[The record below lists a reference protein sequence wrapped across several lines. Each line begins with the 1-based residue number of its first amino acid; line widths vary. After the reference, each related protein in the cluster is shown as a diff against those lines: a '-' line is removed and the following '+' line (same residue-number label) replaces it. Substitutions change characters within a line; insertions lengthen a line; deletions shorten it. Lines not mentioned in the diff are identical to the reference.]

1 LFAGIRMFVR
11 CFYRMKFLYKI
22 PYIIVAG
29 FAWVVIVSS
38 CANQGMPTG
47 GPRDTIPPVLTGT
60 YPGYKSVNF
69 RGNEVR
75 LTFNEYI
82 IPDQV
87 SEQLVISPPL
97 EKRPL
102 ILTKSRTLI
111 VRFNESLQDSLTY
124 SMDFKNSIVDNNER
138 NALENLRFLFST
150 GDRLDSL
157 RVAGKV
163 VNAFN
168 MEPLENTLVMLHRN
182 LHDSAVYTLRPLY
195 IARTD
200 KEGMYLFDNVAEGQ
214 YNLFSLNDVNTNLR
228 YDEGA
233 EELAFHDSVIIPS
246 AEYHVEAD
254 TLATGADS
262 LLVAGHIHFYPGPV
276 YLRQFTEDI
285 YDQYLKTSRRD
296 SPYQFTLVFNE
307 PVRDT
312 FNIRLVNQDIENWV
326 ISEPNLDFDSLTF
339 WITDTTLARQERIM
353 MEISYFQIDTANN
366 LFVEKDTLDLQYVE
380 KEDPRRRRRPARNED
395 EDAPAQV
402 PQFSWVTNL
411 STTGFDLNKDIVLMA
426 PQPLRF
432 FNPDAV
438 SVYLA
443 DDTLKSPLP
452 VLLAPDSVEYRTYRI
467 SYNWDD
473 ETSYTLAIDSAASV
487 NIYGLTSREILTS
500 FKTRSMDYYGAIN
513 LAITGSEGQL
523 IVQLLENK
531 PEERVIREKI
541 IDKDQTV
548 VFDYLPPDKYRV
560 KAIFDANRNGRW
572 DPGSYQDKYQPETVI
587 YINEVIK
594 VRSNWDSNL
603 PWEVKPDPSFVKN
616 IRDREVEE
624 QLRKEALEKQRREEE
639 LQRNEGQPLQN
650 DMFSP
655 GGSTPGTLQPMRR

>member
-1 LFAGIRMFVR
+1 LFAGICMFVG
-11 CFYRMKFLYKI
+11 CLYRMRFLDKI

-47 GPRDTIPPVLTGT
+47 GPRDSIPPVLTGT
-60 YPGYKSVNF
+60 FPSYKSLNF

-82 IPDQV
+82 VPDQV

-97 EKRPL
+97 EKRPV

-138 NALENLRFLFST
+138 NPLEKLRFIFST

-168 MEPLENTLVMLHRN
+168 MEPLENTLVMLHKN

-200 KEGMYLFDNVAEGQ
+200 KEGLYLFDNVAEGQ
-214 YNLFSLNDVNTNLR
+214 YHLFSLNDANTNLM

-233 EELAFHDSVIIPS
+233 EEIAFHDSIIVPS
-246 AEYHVEAD
+246 AEYHAEAD
-254 TLATGADS
+254 TLASGADS
-262 LLVAGHIHFYPGPV
+262 LLVAGHIHFLPEPI
-276 YLRQFTEDI
+276 YLRQFTEEI

-312 FNIRLVNQDIENWV
+312 FSVRLVNEDIENWV
-326 ISEPNLDFDSLTF
+326 VSEPNLKYDSLTF
-339 WITDTTLARQERIM
+339 WITDTTLARQERIS
-353 MEISYFQIDTANN
+353 MEISYFQFDSINN
-366 LFVEKDTLDLQYVE
+366 LFVEKDTIELQYVE
-380 KEDPRRRRRPARNED
+380 KEDTRRRRRPARNED
-395 EDAPAQV
+395 EDAPEQI
-402 PQFSWVTNL
+402 PQFSWTSNL
-411 STTGFDLNKDIVLMA
+411 SSTGFDLNKDIILTA
-426 PQPLRF
+426 PQPLKF
-432 FNPDAV
+432 LDPEAI

-443 DDTLKSPLP
+443 EDTLKSPLP
-452 VLLAPDSVEYRTYRI
+452 VKVAPDSVEYRTYRI
-467 SYNWDD
+467 SYQWED
-473 ETSYTLAIDSAASV
+473 ETSYTLAIDSAASE
-487 NIYGLTSREILTS
+487 NIYGLTSREILTT
-500 FKTRSMDYYGAIN
+500 FKTRSRDYYGAIN
-513 LAITGSEGQL
+513 LAVTGTEGQIL
-523 IVQLLENK
+523 VQLLENK
-531 PEERVIREKI
+531 PEELVLREQI
-541 IDKDQTV
+541 INKDQTV

-560 KAIFDANRNGRW
+560 KAIFDRNRNGKW
-572 DPGSYQDKYQPETVI
+572 DTGSYQDKFQPEPVI

-603 PWEVKPDPSFVKN
+603 PWELKPDPSFVKD

-624 QLRKEALEKQRREEE
+624 QLRKEAEEKERLEEE
-639 LQRNEGQPLQN
+639 LQRNEGQPQQN

-655 GGSTPGTLQPMRR
+655 GGSTPGTFQPVRR